1 MKKKRYSKQY
11 WAAMAITVLGVLD
24 INFSLIKSMF
34 GEYSGVSY
42 ILISIVIVVLRQYT
56 TQPIEPIMKKKTDV

>member
-1 MKKKRYSKQY
+1 MKKKRHSKQY
-11 WAAMAITVLGVLD
+11 WAALAITILGVVD

-56 TQPIEPIMKKKTDV
+56 TQPIEPIISRKKDA